1 MSQKLLATSDETQA
15 LGWKIFMFP
24 TLAGSDSPIRYNNT
38 LEAQGLPQEVERR
51 SDDQDGFFAEK
62 LGSSPRTDA

>member
-1 MSQKLLATSDETQA
+1 MSQKVRRVTKQQA

-38 LEAQGLPQEVERR
+38 LEAQGLPQEVEMG
-51 SDDQDGFFAEK
+51 SDDQGFFTTVK
-62 LGSSPRTDA
+62 GYK